1 MAIDLHNKITV
12 SELENLF
19 SDPDFYA
26 KHGSRTAELQ
36 AELAAAKEA
45 VERLYLR
52 WEELEAKNDAGK
64 N

>member
-1 MAIDLHNKITV
+1 MLAEEKV

-36 AELAAAKEA
+36 AELEAARSSVA
-45 VERLYLR
+45 RLYER
-52 WEELEAKNDAGK
+52 WEELLAKLN
-64 N
+64 